1 MNRNYRCMYGP
12 TYATD
17 FSHEKQNFLV
27 FMYGVLIT
35 GVRTALLYH
44 MSDAWPKQSTSHALI
59 AIFLLAQPTTETL
72 LIHNINAWDS

>member
-1 MNRNYRCMYGP
+1 MYGP
-12 TYATD
+12 TYAPD
-17 FSHEKQNFLV
+17 FSHEKQNFFV

-59 AIFLLAQPTTETL
+59 ASSA
-72 LIHNINAWDS
+72 N